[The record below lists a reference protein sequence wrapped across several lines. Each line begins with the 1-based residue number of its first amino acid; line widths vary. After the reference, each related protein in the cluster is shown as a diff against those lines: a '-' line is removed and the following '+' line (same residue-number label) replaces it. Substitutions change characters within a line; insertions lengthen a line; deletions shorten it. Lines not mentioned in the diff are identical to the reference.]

1 MAVGV
6 ILTVPGGN
14 QQQYEQIAAAIFSDG
29 KLSEGWA
36 IHIAGPTEGGW
47 RVINVVPSREEFE
60 AFAQEK
66 LVPAAEHVD
75 GQAPEITFFPIHRL
89 IRG

>member
-14 QQQYEQIAAAIFSDG
+14 QQQYDQIAAAVFSDG
-29 KLSEGWA
+29 KLPEGWA
-36 IHIAGPTEGGW
+36 IHIAGPAEGGW

-60 AFAQEK
+60 TFAQER
-66 LVPAAEHVD
+66 LTPATQQVGD
-75 GQAPEITFFPIHRL
+75 QAPETTFFRIHRL